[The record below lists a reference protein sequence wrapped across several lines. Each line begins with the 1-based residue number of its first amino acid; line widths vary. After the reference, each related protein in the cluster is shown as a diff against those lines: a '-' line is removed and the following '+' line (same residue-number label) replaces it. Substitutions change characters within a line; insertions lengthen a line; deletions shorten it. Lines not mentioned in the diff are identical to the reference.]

1 MLYIIEI
8 DISLLEIVLS
18 GRGLSKIMSQRKELH
33 QQSAEQKM
41 AAIQKNPYANCLQEP
56 FEFEDHK
63 SFSNFI
69 VEHEEM
75 FDSIEAEFK
84 NEKSG
89 SRCTGVAE
97 TRSKRSKK
105 N

>member
-8 DISLLEIVLS
+8 GILLLEIVLS

-69 VEHEEM
+69 VKHEEM